1 MGSRG
6 VGGSLG
12 AHGRGEYDG
21 GERGEK
27 RALCEEEQGRWA
39 WSRGEGSRGRGLD
52 VANPPDGLRR
62 PRAGCGL
69 RGTRCEVRGT
79 RGLALG
85 RGASGEGRVGKGSEW
100 SCGSPCIPGIIGHA
114 SRRNSV
120 VPRPSCLAAWDGAR
134 RGLLPARADAPV
146 DQRFGLASQIQRA
159 AVSIP
164 ANIAEG
170 HCRRHRADY
179 ARHLSVARGS
189 LGELETHLLLTERLG
204 LLSHSTLVPALALA
218 DQLGRMLFTL
228 HLRLTTKARTLPSPH
243 QTPRTSH
250 PAPRT

>member
-1 MGSRG
+1 MGW
-6 VGGSLG
+6 V
-12 AHGRGEYDG
+12 AGRGQSWTRVGCREP
-21 GERGEK
+21 
-27 RALCEEEQGRWA
+27 ARWF
-39 WSRGEGSRGRGLD
+39 
-52 VANPPDGLRR
+52 
-62 PRAGCGL
+62 AGY
-69 RGTRCEVRGT
+69 EVRGT
-79 RGLALG
+79 RYEVRGGWRRDEVRAAREGWG
-85 RGASGEGRVGKGSEW
+85 RGLNG
-100 SCGSPCIPGIIGHA
+100 
-114 SRRNSV
+114 
-120 VPRPSCLAAWDGAR
+120 
-134 RGLLPARADAPV
+134 RADRHAFRASLAMLRTEIQSYRDLRVWQRGMELAEVCFRLAQTLPV

-204 LLSHSTLVPALALA
+204 LLTHSTLVPALSLA

-228 HLRLTTKARTLPSPH
+228 HLRLTTKARPLPSPL